1 MNNYRKRSYR
11 DLQKEVFL
19 LEHGFY
25 DADVAKFIEKHP
37 SLLLG
42 GDLTSIKYC
51 IIHYNKTESRTYPM
65 LMVELNE
72 GTPEPVRSNTWHMNS
87 YQGEE
92 MLIRARKIYF
102 KNKYGI
108 SKEEKE

>member
-1 MNNYRKRSYR
+1 MNYKKMSYR

-25 DADVAKFIEKHP
+25 DEDVAKFIEKNP
-37 SLLLG
+37 SVLLG
-42 GDLTSIKYC
+42 GDVTSIKYC

-65 LMVELNE
+65 LMVDLNSD
-72 GTPEPVRSNTWHMNS
+72 TPEPVRSNTKHMNN

-92 MLIRARKIYF
+92 MLLRARNEYL
-102 KNKYGI
+102 KNKYGL
-108 SKEEKE
+108 SKKGGK